1 MIKQKINSVIE
12 KLTNAI
18 FSFYRKRTYNNISDK
33 NFKMDRYIDLLV
45 NNNLN
50 ALRKYKI
57 TYPKSVLFGVYSNI
71 QQQYVEL
78 SKNKEITAKMKR
90 KQRKDILIKK
100 YNLLIACGTV
110 LSVQPENQDVLEFL
124 NSNSIKGDDMLKR
137 IETECK
143 VLQSK
148 IEELQ
153 SFDEQEKSKEKKSE
167 PLSEAYYSRIF
178 ALLNKNGYKADRNMS
193 VLDFIETMNIYKQEI
208 EENNKQLDKLK
219 SKK

>member
-18 FSFYRKRTYNNISDK
+18 FSFYRKHTYNDISDK
-33 NFKMDRYIDLLV
+33 NFKMDRYIELIV
-45 NNNLN
+45 NSNLN

-57 TYPKSVLFGVYSNI
+57 KYPKRVLLNVYNNI
-71 QQQYVEL
+71 QAQYIEL
-78 SKNKEITAKMKR
+78 TNNKEINAKIKQ

-110 LSVQPENQDVLEFL
+110 LSVQPENEDVLEFL
-124 NSNSIKGDDMLKR
+124 NSNNIKGDDIIKR
-137 IETECK
+137 IGAECK

-153 SFDEQEKSKEKKSE
+153 NFEEQEKSKEKKSE

-178 ALLNKNGYKADRNMS
+178 ALLNKNGYKADRYMS
-193 VLDFIETMNIYKQEI
+193 VLDFIETTNIYKKEI
-208 EENNKQLDKLK
+208 EENNKQIEKLK
-219 SKK
+219 NRK